1 VNNRLVI
8 LALSILLLAGCASA
22 RRGIGDNIEAQKI
35 IDIIPGHTTRSE
47 IRMIFGKPDIA
58 KEHEDGME
66 EYTYIQGR
74 NNSVSW
80 LILSGYL
87 VYHSTTAFSG
97 NRILIVYFENDKVK
111 RFIATDGKLTLRK
124 PAPQEEEKSGKGGSE

>member
-1 VNNRLVI
+1 VNNRLAI
-8 LALSILLLAGCASA
+8 LALFLLLLTGCASA
-22 RRGIGDNIEAQKI
+22 RRGIGDNLEAQKI
-35 IDIIPGHTTRSE
+35 INIIPGQTTRSE

-58 KEHEDGME
+58 KEHEDGTE

-74 NNSVSW
+74 NDSVSW

-87 VYHSTTAFSG
+87 VYHPTTAFSG

-111 RFIATDGKLTLRK
+111 RYFATDGKLTLKK
-124 PAPQEEEKSGKGGSE
+124 PAPSGRGKKRERRK